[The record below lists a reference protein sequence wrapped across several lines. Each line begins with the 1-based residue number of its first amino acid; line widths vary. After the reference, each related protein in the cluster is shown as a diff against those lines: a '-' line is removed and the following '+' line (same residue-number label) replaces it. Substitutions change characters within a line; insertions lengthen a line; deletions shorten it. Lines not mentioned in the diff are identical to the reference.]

1 MVIGNRKIYLFPLA
15 VLYQFV
21 VFMRN
26 SLFSL
31 GILKSKE
38 YKVPVIC
45 VGNITVGG
53 TGKTPHVEYVISV
66 IRNQVEVATV
76 SRGYKRKTKGFL
88 EVTPDSLASDTGDEP
103 LQIKKK
109 FPEVT
114 VISDGNRRRA
124 IERLLKRE
132 RKPGAIVLDDA
143 FQHRYVK
150 PGLSILLTDY
160 SRLITR
166 DYILPYGLLRES
178 ASHMKSANIIIV
190 SKTPETLRPID
201 RRLIEKEIS
210 PKPYQHLFFTRI
222 IYKAP
227 RPVDFCGHHPQKQE
241 IDFAACKYDILL
253 VSGIANAEMLL
264 NYIRRFSRNL
274 KHIEYPDHYIFKEKD
289 IQRIVS
295 EYESFSVSPNKI
307 IATTEKDAVRLSLF
321 RSNGKFC
328 TLPLFYIP
336 IEVGF
341 VTRQEEESFN
351 KIISNYVRK
360 NIPVG
365 SVHI

>member
-1 MVIGNRKIYLFPLA
+1 
-15 VLYQFV
+15 V
-21 VFMRN
+21 VFLRN

-66 IRNQVEVATV
+66 IKNQVDVATV
-76 SRGYKRKTKGFL
+76 SRGYKRKTSGFY
-88 EVTPDSLASDTGDEP
+88 EVMTNSAASDVGDEP

-109 FPEVT
+109 FPEIT

-132 RKPGAIVLDDA
+132 NKPGAVVLDDA

-190 SKTPETLRPID
+190 SKTPESLQPID

-222 IYKAP
+222 IYKDP
-227 RPVDFCGHHPQKQE
+227 IPVDFNGNTPQKSN
-241 IDFAACKYDILL
+241 INFSACKYDILL
-253 VSGIANAEMLL
+253 VSGIANSEMLL

-274 KHIEYPDHYIFKEKD
+274 KHLEYPDHYIFKEKD
-289 IQRIVS
+289 IQRIVN
-295 EYESFSVSPNKI
+295 EFDSFSVSPNKI

-321 RSNGKFC
+321 RENRIFC

-341 VTRQEEESFN
+341 VTKQEEESFT

-360 NIPVG
+360 NIPFG